1 LGFLKAEQS
10 FLNLCDSV
18 LVEWHK
24 WAASLDE
31 LRRFLETR
39 GFAFVK
45 TVEENDQMGTA
56 FFRRSGSTTDGH
68 G

>member
-1 LGFLKAEQS
+1 LGFLKAEQP

-24 WAASLDE
+24 WAVGLDE
-31 LRRFLETR
+31 LHHFLDPH

-56 FFRRSGSTTDGH
+56 YFHRR
-68 G
+68 